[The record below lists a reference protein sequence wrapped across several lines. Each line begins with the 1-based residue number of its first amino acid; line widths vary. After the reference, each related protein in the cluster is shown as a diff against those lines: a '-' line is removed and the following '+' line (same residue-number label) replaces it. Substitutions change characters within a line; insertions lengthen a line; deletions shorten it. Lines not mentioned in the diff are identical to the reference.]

1 MKYRIEISSVAE
13 AETDSAFLQLSQAT
27 SLTRASQWYSGL
39 LQAIESLSQMP
50 KRCPLARENEYFS
63 QEIRQ
68 LLYGKGRNSYRI
80 LFTVLEGQD
89 VSTVRI
95 LHIRH
100 ATQQTL
106 GKDPNKPGVAE

>member
-13 AETDSAFLQLSQAT
+13 SEADSAFLKLSQVT
-27 SLTRASQWYSGL
+27 SPQKASQWYSGL

-50 KRCPLARENEYFS
+50 KRCPLARENKYFS

-68 LLYGKGRNSYRI
+68 LLYGRGRDSYRV
-80 LFTVLEGQD
+80 LFTILDEQD
-89 VSTVRI
+89 TSTVRI

-100 ATQQTL
+100 SSRRTIGENEDESGIT
-106 GKDPNKPGVAE
+106 

>member
-13 AETDSAFLQLSQAT
+13 AEADSAFLWLSQVT
-27 SLTRASQWYSGL
+27 SPIQASQWYSGL

-50 KRCPLARENEYFS
+50 KRCPLARENKYFS

-68 LLYGKGRNSYRI
+68 LIYGQGRNSYRLLFII
-80 LFTVLEGQD
+80 LEEQNI
-89 VSTVRI
+89 STIRI

-100 ATQQTL
+100 ALQQTI
-106 GKDPNKPGVAE
+106 GEDPDET

>member
-13 AETDSAFLQLSQAT
+13 AEADGAFLRLSQIT
-27 SLTRASQWYSGL
+27 SPSKASKWYSGL
-39 LQAIESLSQMP
+39 LQAIESLVQMP
-50 KRCPLARENEYFS
+50 KRCSLARENEYFS

-68 LLYGKGRNSYRI
+68 LVYGRGRNSYRV
-80 LFTVLEGQD
+80 LFTILEGQE

-100 ATQQTL
+100 AAQQTL
-106 GKDPNKPGVAE
+106 GEDPENPKAT